1 MPVTKRAIKKS
12 PKSVL
17 LGNSGLGVT
26 VLKQYAKFRPQ
37 IRSRHSTHKPLRS
50 RLPWLP
56 FRSIVRLGSTTV
68 INDGKNRIELNAVE
82 AIRNSSSKFLMKAC
96 FDRLSVKTAK
106 WLKLSEVTAVNSEGV
121 SGRSISLRF
130 PVVFKLNYGSRGR
143 GMKLA
148 RNIDEYNQIISTP
161 RFRTSEY
168 LLEEYMN
175 YVREY
180 RLHVH
185 KDGCFYTCR
194 KVIKNDTAKENRWYR
209 NDSNCNWLVESNPGF
224 DKPVCWEEIVK
235 ECVKALKS
243 IGLDFG
249 ACDVRVQSAMVKNKP
264 RKAVDFFIVEIN
276 SAPSFGEGTLDRYL
290 HVIPDLLKQKKH
302 ESS

>member
-1 MPVTKRAIKKS
+1 M
-12 PKSVL
+12 
-17 LGNSGLGVT
+17 
-26 VLKQYAKFRPQ
+26 
-37 IRSRHSTHKPLRS
+37 
-50 RLPWLP
+50 
-56 FRSIVRLGSTTV
+56 
-68 INDGKNRIELNAVE
+68 
-82 AIRNSSSKFLMKAC
+82 
-96 FDRLSVKTAK
+96 
-106 WLKLSEVTAVNSEGV
+106 
-121 SGRSISLRF
+121 
-130 PVVFKLNYGSRGR
+130 
-143 GMKLA
+143 
-148 RNIDEYNQIISTP
+148 
-161 RFRTSEY
+161 
-168 LLEEYMN
+168 
-175 YVREY
+175 
-180 RLHVH
+180 
-185 KDGCFYTCR
+185 
-194 KVIKNDTAKENRWYR
+194 YR